1 MIGAYHPWHDAGERH
16 GDWIIRR
23 TSLDGLLEVM
33 CRRRKVIL
41 LERNRT
47 KWERR
52 CDLAHAIAHIDLGH
66 TDRFDRKTEQAAVR
80 HAAKMLIDLEP
91 LGDVLAVTGGRVT
104 YDGAHA
110 LGVDVETMTARLQHL
125 HAAERGYLRRR
136 LAHLAEEHVA

>member
-1 MIGAYHPWHDAGERH
+1 MYSPWDDAGERH
-16 GDWIIRR
+16 GDWIIERVPLR
-23 TSLDGLLEVM
+23 GLHEVM
-33 CRRRKVIL
+33 CVKNKVIL
-41 LERNRT
+41 LERDRT

-66 TDRFDRKTEQAAVR
+66 TEQLDRKTESAAVR
-80 HAAKMLIDLEP
+80 HAAKLLIDLEP

-125 HAAERGYLRRR
+125 HPGERGYLRRR
-136 LAHLAEEHVA
+136 LTHLTEEHVA

>member
-1 MIGAYHPWHDAGERH
+1 MYSPWIDAGERH
-16 GDWIIRR
+16 GDWTIERVPLR
-23 TSLDGLLEVM
+23 GLHEVM
-33 CRRRKVIL
+33 CIRSKVIL

-66 TDRFDRKTEQAAVR
+66 RGDFDRKAERAAVR

-91 LGDVLAVTGGRVT
+91 LGDVLASTGGRVT
-104 YDGAHA
+104 FDGAHA

-125 HAAERGYLRRR
+125 HASERAYLVRRT
-136 LAHLAEEHVA
+136 AHLREEHVA